1 MQYLQHFAR
10 TPDVCA
16 GEPAIRGTRVTLRVL
31 LASLAAGDTDEDILR
46 NYPSITPE
54 DLRAVIAF
62 AAASAGEDMPNLG
75 THPEFGGA
83 MAILQHLDEEPP
95 PSPNVE

>member
-10 TPDVCA
+10 NKDVCA
-16 GEPAIRGTRVTLRVL
+16 GEPTIRGTRVTLRVIL
-31 LASLAAGDTDEDILR
+31 GSLAAGDTDADILR
-46 NYPSITPE
+46 DYPSITPE

-75 THPEFGGA
+75 TPPEFGGA
-83 MAILQHLDEEPP
+83 MAILQHLDDQPP
-95 PSPNVE
+95 PPPAAE